1 MRHYEDLVIPETEIG
16 KYHLLEQLKDEDDF
30 YPIGLPE
37 SLWKIYIRDSQL
49 FNGNGD

>member
-1 MRHYEDLVIPETEIG
+1 MRHYEDLVIPEQEIERIL
-16 KYHLLEQLKDEDDF
+16 LLERLKEENDF